1 MDINKIKDLPISAY
15 MEEMGYTV
23 IKKKGV
29 KLVYAAEW
37 RGGDDP
43 NVWVD
48 TKLNL
53 WKDHSGKS
61 QPPQGDIIDLCQA
74 IHGCS
79 KHEALQRLTQWSD
92 GGVVKAPEYIANIPT
107 EQGSGLQVVE
117 VKRITHEALK
127 EYLKDRCISLRTAQ
141 RYCKEIHL
149 LFSTGKK
156 GFFIGFPNVS
166 GGWAARNPLPKGKLS
181 TKQDISVISVKDST
195 VYRIFEG
202 FFDFLSFVEINGDPQ
217 TNCIVLNSIVNLPK
231 VQPYLENATRI
242 VLTLDNDESGK
253 ECSRQIM
260 GLYGDIVVDES
271 GLFEPYKDIN
281 EYLVKDRAKNIGKRR
296 YFSDLV
302 EDPNTPNEFHIKI
315 PSKLIEERARCAN
328 DNIYLSEFLTELPMN
343 CVFLKGATGCGATT
357 LALSDTHNS
366 IVAMPTRAT
375 VESKWLKR
383 DIKNPTDESK
393 FEYRT
398 DLLPFYGGLYTD
410 EFTTLKEYL
419 ERCDKD
425 GLPIKIVCTY
435 DQVEKVFMWL
445 SGKIFDKD
453 TKEYRQCNSA
463 SYLNRDVRSFR
474 LYIDEI
480 HQCYK
485 DWATDSRRKSIRGML
500 RCVSEFNEVCFI
512 TATPMKREHFFPE
525 MKDFNIVSVDY
536 NVKMPEPVIE
546 TAGYI
551 KNAVAN
557 KIVAHLNGEI
567 VGNAH
572 FFVNSVNFIKDVM
585 AKITQKGLYQD
596 GLFRVVC
603 GDTEKNKAKIRE
615 AVKGQKGKE
624 AVEKMAQAIGENE
637 NLPVKSINSPV
648 AKINFYTSTAFQGAD
663 IFDTTARV
671 YIVSDTSNVYTLVNV
686 DTDYKQILGRVRD
699 AYDRKATHIINPKK
713 SRYWLKDG
721 VSVNQ
726 YQKDKEA
733 RLEQSQDILQLK
745 PEILRQFMET
755 EEEREKMKARWY
767 LLEDESTG
775 EIYQDKVLEWL
786 DDDNNENILNY
797 QSPATIKASLLLH
810 NIDASIGEK
819 ANDEWDN
826 VKKERQNFQK
836 NFLWYAD
843 KMKRVATLF
852 EDNPIARDEIE
863 FIRRNDPLVADAYNL
878 LGEDKVRLLGY
889 KRAVI
894 KKEVKVEKLL
904 RKKGRLIKVM
914 KQHSGK
920 SYTTAEMD
928 EVCTKL
934 QAMFG
939 LEKKPNFSEYF
950 TVKATTKREKES
962 GKIVK
967 AQRIESLRE

>member
-1 MDINKIKDLPISAY
+1 
-15 MEEMGYTV
+15 MGYHP
-23 IKKKGV
+23 IRKKGD
-29 KLVYAAEW
+29 KLVYSAQW

-43 NVWVD
+43 NVRVD
-48 TKLNL
+48 TKNNQ
-53 WKDHSGKS
+53 WIDYSGKS
-61 QPPQGDIIDLCQA
+61 QPSKGDIIDLCQA
-74 IHGCS
+74 IHGCNR
-79 KHEALQRLTQWSD
+79 HEALLKLAEWS
-92 GGVVKAPEYIANIPT
+92 GGVPVPVPEYVASMPT
-107 EQGSGLQVVE
+107 EKDSGLEVVD

-141 RYCKEIHL
+141 RYCKEVHIH
-149 LFSTGKK
+149 FTNSDKK

-166 GGWAARNPLPKGKLS
+166 GGWAVRNPLPNGKLS
-181 TKQDISVISVKDST
+181 TKQDISVIHVKDSN
-195 VYRIFEG
+195 VYRVFEG

-217 TNCIVLNSIVNLPK
+217 TNCLILNSLVNLPK
-231 VQPYLENATRI
+231 AQPYFADATRI
-242 VLTLDNDESGK
+242 VLMLDNDDRGK
-253 ECSRQIM
+253 ECSRQISA
-260 GLYGDIVVDES
+260 LYGDIVANES
-271 GLFEPYKDIN
+271 PRFAPYKDIN
-281 EYLVKDRAKNIGKRR
+281 EYLVKERSKNIGQKR
-296 YFSDLV
+296 YFSEIV
-302 EDPNTPNEFHIKI
+302 KDPNTPNEFHIKI
-315 PSKLIEERARCAN
+315 PSKLIQERARCAN

-383 DIKNPTDESK
+383 DAKNPTDETK

-398 DLLPFYGGLYTD
+398 DLFPLYGGLYTD
-410 EFTTLKEYL
+410 EFTSLKEYL
-419 ERCDKD
+419 DNCDNT
-425 GLPIKIVCTY
+425 GMPIKIVCTY

-445 SGKIFDKD
+445 SGKLFDKE
-453 TKEYRQCNSA
+453 TKTYRQCNST

-525 MKDFNIVSVDY
+525 MEGFQIVSVDY

-557 KIVAHLNGEI
+557 KVIAHLNGEI

-572 FFVNSVNFIKDVM
+572 FFVNSVVFIRDVI
-585 AKITQKGLYQD
+585 AKLNKKGFYQED
-596 GLFRVVC
+596 LFRVVC
-603 GDTEKNKAKIRE
+603 GDTEKNRAKIRE
-615 AVKGQKGKE
+615 AVKGSKGGE
-624 AVEKMAQAIGENE
+624 AIEKMAKAMSENE
-637 NLPVKSINSPV
+637 KLPVKSINSPV

-686 DTDYKQILGRVRD
+686 ETDYKQILGRVRD
-699 AYDRKATHIINPKK
+699 AYDRKATHIINPEK

-721 VSVNQ
+721 VGVNQ
-726 YQKDKEA
+726 YHKDKEE
-733 RLEQSQDILQLK
+733 RLSQSQEILNLK

-755 EEEREKMKARWY
+755 EEERQKMKARWY

-797 QSPATIKASLLLH
+797 QSPATIKASLLLQ
-810 NIDASIGEK
+810 NIDASIGET
-819 ANDEWDN
+819 ANDTWDE

-836 NFLWYAD
+836 NYLRYAD
-843 KMKRVATLF
+843 KMQRVANLF

-863 FIRRNDPLVADAYNL
+863 FIRRNDPLVADAYEY
-878 LGEDKVRLLGY
+878 LGNDKVRQLDY
-889 KRAVI
+889 KRNAI
-894 KKEVKVEKLL
+894 KKEVKVAKIL
-904 RKKGRLIKVM
+904 RKKGSMINVM
-914 KQHSGK
+914 SKHQGK

-939 LEKKPNFSEYF
+939 LEKKPKFSEYF
-950 TVKATTKREKES
+950 VVKSTTKRDKES

-967 AQRIESLRE
+967 AQRIGSLKDT